1 MRLRR
6 AAAPCVQ
13 GTGRSL
19 GHLPGRLRPGAG
31 PCEDSLAGTRLA
43 AGTAQQPRHQMP
55 RGGPRTAGTG
65 RALCSR
71 RACGRRPRSAR
82 RRRRRRGD
90 EAEPGGKRAA
100 ICGPEPRGRGGAR
113 GRERMPRARRAAV
126 PGRMRRPLWLRRA
139 PPPPAGAPWGDR
151 PVPSMPPCPCT
162 CHRPCAFT
170 LPSHRMPPA
179 MPRPSLRGGWTWAS
193 LQLITTAKN
202 PALTALPYGRLG
214 AWCLKTAHPCQKRR
228 SFGQKFGAVCK
239 GQTYALNI
247 PACEHGRI
255 AHLFMGG
262 GVQDAPR

>member
-82 RRRRRRGD
+82 RRRRRRRGD

-100 ICGPEPRGRGGAR
+100 TCGPEPRGRGCAR

-126 PGRMRRPLWLRRA
+126 PGRMRRPLPRVQGMGRGARRPFRLRR
-139 PPPPAGAPWGDR
+139 PSRPPAGAPWGDR
-151 PVPSMPPCPCT
+151 PAPPMTSCPCT
-162 CHRPCAFT
+162 CHRPCIFT
-170 LPSHRMPPA
+170 LPSRRMPPA
-179 MPRPSLRGGWTWAS
+179 MP
-193 LQLITTAKN
+193 
-202 PALTALPYGRLG
+202 PAMPRL
-214 AWCLKTAHPCQKRR
+214 
-228 SFGQKFGAVCK
+228 
-239 GQTYALNI
+239 
-247 PACEHGRI
+247 ACEGVGRGHPSRCPPLPKI
-255 AHLFMGG
+255 L
-262 GVQDAPR
+262 P